1 MICTYIYTHP
11 WDRFLGSNSKIL
23 LAPTPPMLK
32 PRLEV
37 SSGTASL
44 RTLNPSSSTAHRIL
58 RFLRPAARGCS
69 RRPPSRTASHI
80 HPCISQA
87 RLSAPPQTAVPAAA
101 SASWR
106 RARRASG
113 PLSAPSPSQAPSC
126 ARSRGPIV
134 GQVRG
139 NSSSFWQPAPRPRV
153 LVFVL
158 YEG

>member
-58 RFLRPAARGCS
+58 RFLRRAARGDHLAARHPTFIPAS
-69 RRPPSRTASHI
+69 RRRDFRPRRKPRY
-80 HPCISQA
+80 
-87 RLSAPPQTAVPAAA
+87 PPQ
-101 SASWR
+101 
-106 RARRASG
+106 RARAGEGQGVLPG
-113 PLSAPSPSQAPSC
+113 PS
-126 ARSRGPIV
+126 
-134 GQVRG
+134 
-139 NSSSFWQPAPRPRV
+139 PRPRPLRALLREV
-153 LVFVL
+153 SRAQLSARFAETRPRFGSL
-158 YEG
+158 LLAHES